1 MGCHSCSPEDTKGCH
16 RPPTAT
22 KHTILSTL
30 DPPWTLIS
38 QNCDILGMHFH
49 WCTVQFCTALY
60 YNMSHTVL
68 YCIVLYH
75 IVHYYST
82 LQCTVL
88 YCIAQ
93 YITLYTVLYCIVQYV
108 TPCTVLYCIAQYITH
123 CAVLYC
129 IAQYSTA
136 CCTVLP
142 GTPPYGYYGLG
153 AVLLYTY

>member
-16 RPPTAT
+16 RPHTAT

-49 WCTVQFCTALY
+49 WCMVQFCTALY

-75 IVHYYST
+75 IVITIVH
-82 LQCTVL
+82 CNVL
-88 YCIAQ
+88 YCTALHS
-93 YITLYTVLYCIVQYV
+93 TLHLVLYC
-108 TPCTVLYCIAQYITH
+108 TALHSTLHPVLYCTALHSTAQP
-123 CAVLYC
+123 VLYC
-129 IAQYSTA
+129 AARHTA
-136 CCTVLP
+136 VWLLRAGSRVTLHL
-142 GTPPYGYYGLG
+142 LG
-153 AVLLYTY
+153 I